1 MPEPI
6 ECYPFADA
14 ANPLRHIG
22 GRQAEY
28 LTRYLATLGAE
39 SVIEEPHYFDRD
51 YLAEFAAF
59 YSASARGYPNRCRR
73 LHFFRGNIG
82 RTDLQR
88 MAESSAA
95 RDPELDQR
103 YLGFVVL
110 RPIVSAPFGRTVL
123 GWYPDKKQDQ
133 PRITAP
139 SRPYVS
145 HLLGR
150 DLSVTG
156 LAWQQQDSAVGAC
169 ATIALWSILH
179 SSAFDDHH
187 AIPTTA
193 DITRAAHRTASLGS
207 RVFPSRGLTIFQI
220 GEAIKDFGL
229 APVLV
234 TGDQPDEWPD
244 TPRGFSRE
252 KFATVCATLI
262 RSGYPVLV
270 GGERENPEQELHAFC
285 ITGFREGGSVPTS
298 AKEVAVHD
306 GGIEHVYVHDDNIG
320 PNVRF
325 AIEIDDDRVRLR
337 RSPPDPEAPS
347 SCTSYPR
354 LIPSHIMVAMH
365 EGIRIAPD
373 QLLDRGLGIA
383 TSLQLAYNAF
393 AKQATPSAPSR
404 QLALTAQFVKQ
415 SSYVGRILAETL
427 KNRPDVLGRTRLAL
441 AEEVAPM
448 SLHVGVVRC
457 GDETGPLLDILFD
470 TTDVEHNMQAF
481 CTLVFEAQLAQ
492 FAASWSQK
500 PAGANLGSLI
510 KAC

>member
-88 MAESSAA
+88 MAESAAA

-169 ATIALWSILH
+169 ATIALWSI
-179 SSAFDDHH
+179 
-187 AIPTTA
+187 TTRFPPRR
-193 DITRAAHRTASLGS
+193 TSRALRTARPHWARACSRRAGS
-207 RVFPSRGLTIFQI
+207 RSSRSARPSRTS
-220 GEAIKDFGL
+220 D
-229 APVLV
+229 
-234 TGDQPDEWPD
+234 WP
-244 TPRGFSRE
+244 
-252 KFATVCATLI
+252 
-262 RSGYPVLV
+262 RS
-270 GGERENPEQELHAFC
+270 
-285 ITGFREGGSVPTS
+285 S
-298 AKEVAVHD
+298 
-306 GGIEHVYVHDDNIG
+306 
-320 PNVRF
+320 
-325 AIEIDDDRVRLR
+325 
-337 RSPPDPEAPS
+337 
-347 SCTSYPR
+347 
-354 LIPSHIMVAMH
+354 
-365 EGIRIAPD
+365 
-373 QLLDRGLGIA
+373 
-383 TSLQLAYNAF
+383 
-393 AKQATPSAPSR
+393 
-404 QLALTAQFVKQ
+404 
-415 SSYVGRILAETL
+415 
-427 KNRPDVLGRTRLAL
+427 
-441 AEEVAPM
+441 
-448 SLHVGVVRC
+448 
-457 GDETGPLLDILFD
+457 
-470 TTDVEHNMQAF
+470 
-481 CTLVFEAQLAQ
+481 
-492 FAASWSQK
+492 
-500 PAGANLGSLI
+500 
-510 KAC
+510 